1 MEIKSTVPEATD
13 ASVCV
18 PDDMELDAPFEMSSM
33 VPLAIP
39 YNRVEPPCKARDAV
53 VASEAAVCLGN
64 LGMTLAIPKGLAI
77 KGMQAGVEA
86 KGSTV
91 LGHRSGFLAG
101 PDSILIAPL
110 KRNLTAGRTSE

>member
-18 PDDMELDAPFEMSSM
+18 PDDTRLDSPFEMSSM

-39 YNRVEPPCKARDAV
+39 YNRVEPPCKARDVV

-77 KGMQAGVEA
+77 KGVQVLVES
-86 KGSTV
+86 KGSAV
-91 LGHRSGFLAG
+91 LGRRSGFLAG
-101 PDSILIAPL
+101 SDSILIAPL
-110 KRNLTAGRTSE
+110 ERNLTAGRTSE